1 MKKTIKQ
8 SIKNKLDKDI
18 FFILF
23 RSVNLSSIKANLKTD
38 GFKRIPNEKRLKS
51 IIKKLYNKSTV
62 GKIGFTNSPRIWS

>member
-62 GKIGFTNSPRIWS
+62 GKIRFTNSPRIWS